1 MALNA
6 DLPKTFTPLG
16 GRVSD
21 IFTDIGVQQ
30 AGALKAKG
38 LRLGVADVAT
48 SLEQS
53 PCAAR
58 PTEIE

>member
-38 LRLGVADVAT
+38 LGATDVAT

-58 PTEIE
+58 PTEK

>member
-16 GRVSD
+16 GLVTTD
-21 IFTDIGVQQ
+21 IFADGAQQ
-30 AGALKAKG
+30 AGALKAKKG
-38 LRLGVADVAT
+38 LRLGAADAAT
-48 SLEQS
+48 EQS

-58 PTEIE
+58 PTEK

>member
-16 GRVSD
+16 GPVSD
-21 IFTDIGVQQ
+21 IFADIGVQQ
-30 AGALKAKG
+30 AGALKVKKG
-38 LRLGVADVAT
+38 LRLGAADAAT
-48 SLEQS
+48 EQS

-58 PTEIE
+58 PTEK